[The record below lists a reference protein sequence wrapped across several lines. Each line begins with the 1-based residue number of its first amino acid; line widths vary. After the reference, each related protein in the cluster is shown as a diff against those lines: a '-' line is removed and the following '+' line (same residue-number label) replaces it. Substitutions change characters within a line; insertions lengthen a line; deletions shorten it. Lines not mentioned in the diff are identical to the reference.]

1 MKKILAKFA
10 FKPVLTQWSF
20 FALILF
26 RYNNMSYKV
35 DEIAWDKTPQDTFTN
50 AKGENVSFVDYYKNQ
65 YGLEV
70 LDPKQPLLV
79 STYILHIM
87 KFHGIFL
94 FFIKKIFNSF
104 FFVVL
109 QVSRSKKKGLS
120 EGEVERIICLIPGI
134 FFH

>member
-1 MKKILAKFA
+1 MKKILVKFA
-10 FKPVLTQWSF
+10 FKPVITQWSF
-20 FALILF
+20 FAIILF

-79 STYILHIM
+79 ST
-87 KFHGIFL
+87 
-94 FFIKKIFNSF
+94 
-104 FFVVL
+104 
-109 QVSRSKKKGLS
+109 
-120 EGEVERIICLIPGI
+120 
-134 FFH
+134 